1 MVGRMNPDTYE
12 RLQGLLDQI
21 VGHLCWDKGPDN
33 YERAFAPA
41 REMLRNRE
49 TAPVRFI
56 ESAAKDICPS
66 YAHEHIRADNLLKF
80 DNAEKFRSLL
90 RGIPEERAP
99 AVEHFF
105 KSILRTLQGLRV
117 ALGLFAKLLPGP
129 SVGRPSKL
137 PSEEEC
143 RAICLE
149 IKRLIKCGVSR
160 VEAQDLVRRS
170 KLNKQKM
177 RLRMIQGIWA
187 DREAYG
193 VFLD

>member
-1 MVGRMNPDTYE
+1 MNPDTYE

-21 VGHLCWDKGPDN
+21 MGHLSWEKGPDN

-49 TAPVRFI
+49 TAPVKFV
-56 ESAAKDICPS
+56 ESSAKDICPS
-66 YAHEHIRADNLLKF
+66 YAHEHIQAENLLKF

-90 RGIPEERAP
+90 LGIPEERAP

-105 KSILRTLQGLRV
+105 KGILRTLQGLRF

-129 SVGRPSKL
+129 NVGRPPKM
-137 PSEEEC
+137 PCADEC

-149 IKRLIKCGVSR
+149 IRRLITTCGVSR
-160 VEAQDLVRRS
+160 VDAQKQVQRS

-177 RLRMIQGIWA
+177 KLRMIQGIWA
-187 DREAYG
+187 EREVYD
-193 VFLD
+193 VFLEK